1 MSNLEKR
8 KGSGLS
14 AIDTVLVVAAA
25 VGGVFVLLW
34 ALRIAASLFFFAFKL
49 AVIVLIVIAAIRVF
63 HIFSRRDS

>member
-14 AIDTVLVVAAA
+14 AIDTVLVVAAV
-25 VGGVFVLLW
+25 VGGIFVFLW
-34 ALRIAASLFFFAFKL
+34 ALRIAANLFFFAFKL
-49 AVIVLIVIAAIRVF
+49 AVIVLVVIAAIRVF